1 MQLFHEESKRDNK
14 LFKVGLG
21 SLVLGSSDVR
31 DGSLRSDVLFKT
43 IIRDMRK
50 YYSLDLN
57 GATNFIKK
65 KRHKDDRYFYSC
77 IRDYINQKFPFF

>member
-1 MQLFHEESKRDNK
+1 MNVLNEENKREHQ
-14 LFKVGLG
+14 FSRVALG
-21 SLVLGSSDVR
+21 SLVLSSCDIR

-57 GATNFIKK
+57 GTTNFIKK
-65 KRHKDDRYFYSC
+65 KRHKDDRYFY
-77 IRDYINQKFPFF
+77 